1 MTRSERAPVIEA
13 VRLGF
18 PSDPWYVRV
27 TLADG
32 RVTYPDAGWRSEW
45 AAERSAYYM
54 RGAQYRDMA
63 KRGEIGNGEECP
75 LFPEHGV
82 MFVLN
87 DAGKPPVNYCPHV
100 AHDGRRDL
108 PRSRNTWPVHGFRE
122 SVAAYTARLDR
133 AIREDGLPDLTDLEV
148 K

>member
-1 MTRSERAPVIEA
+1 MEA

-18 PSDPWYVRV
+18 TSDPWYVRV

-45 AAERSAYYM
+45 AANRSAELM

-63 KRGEIGNGEECP
+63 RRGEIGDGETCP
-75 LFPEHGV
+75 LFPEHGN
-82 MFVLN
+82 MFVLKSP
-87 DAGKPPVNYCPHV
+87 GKPDMHYCPHV

-108 PRSRNTWPVHGFRE
+108 PRSRNMWPYHGFAE

-133 AIREDGLPDLTDLEV
+133 AIREDGLPDLSDLEV
-148 K
+148 NT